1 MDVEQIQ
8 KINNLALELM
18 KQGLVQSRDEAVYQ
32 AESIFKRKET
42 GGYSEI
48 RETLNKV
55 ETAKVPSK
63 IDEKTELSQEKI
75 QEIME
80 KNTTFLVKTIKDFQE
95 KIIFLEKEI
104 DQLKNKINYHKLPT
118 VRDFVANKS
127 DSQPY
132 IENASGVPPVIEEPI
147 RREEK
152 KPSSSHPRY
161 GDYKENDVSIEK
173 FFYMGSK

>member
-32 AESIFKRKET
+32 AESILKKKET

-80 KNTTFLVKTIKDFQE
+80 KNTTFLVKTIKDF
-95 KIIFLEKEI
+95 
-104 DQLKNKINYHKLPT
+104 
-118 VRDFVANKS
+118 
-127 DSQPY
+127 
-132 IENASGVPPVIEEPI
+132 
-147 RREEK
+147 
-152 KPSSSHPRY
+152 
-161 GDYKENDVSIEK
+161 
-173 FFYMGSK
+173 